1 MSVDVRFWDNIADE
15 YAAKPVDDPAAF
27 ERKIAIT
34 KSHLT
39 PTSAVLDVGC
49 GTGSLALR
57 LADAA
62 GQVHGLDVSKE
73 MIRIA
78 EGKAAAAG
86 VDNVTF
92 RCGTLDD
99 AGFAAE
105 SLDVVCAYSLLHLV
119 DDRDAT
125 LRAIH
130 RLLKPGGVFIS
141 STVCLGGSLVP
152 YRVVLALLRWLG
164 KAPRVCVLRQARLRD
179 EIAAAGFVD
188 LQAPDV
194 GAKDNVA
201 FLVARRPAPA
211 G

>member
-1 MSVDVRFWDNIADE
+1 MSVDVSFWDRIADE
-15 YAAKPVDDPAAF
+15 YAAKPVEDPAAF
-27 ERKIAIT
+27 ERKIAVT
-34 KSHLT
+34 KAALT
-39 PTSAVLDVGC
+39 QTSAVLDVGC

-57 LADAA
+57 LAADA
-62 GQVHGLDVSKE
+62 GQIYGLDVSKE

-86 VDNVTF
+86 VANVTF
-92 RCGTLDD
+92 RCGTLED
-99 AGFAAE
+99 ADFAPE

-119 DDRDAT
+119 DDRGAT
-125 LRAIH
+125 LRTIY
-130 RLLKPGGVFIS
+130 RLLKPGGAFIS

-152 YRVVLALLRWLG
+152 YRLILPLMRWLG

-194 GAKDNVA
+194 GAKGDIA
-201 FLVARRPAPA
+201 FLVARKPAA
-211 G
+211 R